1 MKLRSKAAAL
11 LLLALAVLLLALLSL
26 RARRDPEPPGF
37 PARPEAAPQRRH
49 APVPT
54 LPPEPRAFPGAAGRR
69 SPRRQPPRLRPRAGR
84 PRAASREKLA
94 RRPGE
99 TRSLHSV
106 PPELWIH
113 LAVVACGNRLEETLV
128 MLKSAVL
135 FSHRKMRFHIFTED
149 ALKPEFDKQLRQWPD
164 SYTKK
169 FEHRLYPI
177 TFSVGNP
184 QEWKKL
190 FKPCAA
196 QRLFLPAI
204 LKDVDS
210 LLYVDTDVLFLRPVD
225 DIWKL
230 LRQFNSTQLAAMAPE
245 HEIPKIGWYSRFARH
260 PFYGSAGVNSGV
272 MLMNLTRIRNTQFKN
287 SLIPAGLAWE
297 EMLLPLY
304 QKYKSAI
311 TWGDQDLLNII
322 FYYNPECLYVF
333 PCQWNYRP
341 DHCMYGSNCKE
352 AEREGVSVLHG
363 NRGVYHDDKQPTFR
377 ALYEAIRD
385 FPFQDN
391 LFQSMYY
398 PLQLKFLETV
408 HTLCGRIPQV
418 FLKQIEKTMRRA
430 YEKHVIIHMG
440 PNPMS

>member
-11 LLLALAVLLLALLSL
+11 LLLLALAALLLALLSP
-26 RARRDPEPPGF
+26 RARRAAPPAPAPPRRPAP
-37 PARPEAAPQRRH
+37 PARPPGPAALPARR
-49 APVPT
+49 P
-54 LPPEPRAFPGAAGRR
+54 
-69 SPRRQPPRLRPRAGR
+69 R
-84 PRAASREKLA
+84 PRAAPRGAARPDVSA

-99 TRSLHSV
+99 ARSFHAGL
-106 PPELWIH
+106 PPEFWIH

-128 MLKSAVL
+128 MLKSAAL
-135 FSHRKMRFHIFTED
+135 FSHRKLQFHIFTED
-149 ALKPEFDKQLRQWPD
+149 SLKPEFDKQLRQWPD

-196 QRLFLPAI
+196 QRLFLPVI

-230 LRQFNSTQLAAMAPE
+230 LKQFNSTQLAAMAPE

-260 PFYGSAGVNSGV
+260 PFYGTAGVNSGV
-272 MLMNLTRIRNTQFKN
+272 MLMNLTRIRSTQFKN
-287 SLIPAGLAWE
+287 SVVPSGLAWE
-297 EMLLPLY
+297 DMLHPLY
-304 QKYKSAI
+304 QKYKNAI

-322 FYYNPECLYVF
+322 FYFNPECLYVL

-430 YEKHVIIHMG
+430 YEKHIIIHVG
-440 PNPMS
+440 PNHMP